1 MYMSENVNYSLHCQ
15 HIDMSTSRISDSEH
29 HQSTMDLKLVISW
42 TNESHWKG
50 HTRSPPAVEPPLTG
64 KRSFCLQTDEIGNM
78 CQPEIHI
85 NHLSRHHTYLICILY
100 ENPRTHALTLP
111 MDSAMD
117 STMPPTMPPSLA
129 ASFNVTM
136 MSSTASFISWEA
148 SEMASWVW
156 NAWGHSWLINGS
168 VTLSWFSQKE
178 IYQCCCR
185 VSLQLVLSVSLEDTS
200 PDITPGC
207 ILGQFCTTVFSNNS
221 TV

>member
-29 HQSTMDLKLVISW
+29 HQSTIDLKLVISW

-100 ENPRTHALTLP
+100 ENPRTHTHTHPAHGLGDGLHHAPHHAALTGCLVQCHH
-111 MDSAMD
+111 DVVHGLLHQLGGFRD
-117 STMPPTMPPSLA
+117 GIVGVERLGTQLA
-129 ASFNVTM
+129 
-136 MSSTASFISWEA
+136 
-148 SEMASWVW
+148 
-156 NAWGHSWLINGS
+156 
-168 VTLSWFSQKE
+168 
-178 IYQCCCR
+178 
-185 VSLQLVLSVSLEDTS
+185 D
-200 PDITPGC
+200 
-207 ILGQFCTTVFSNNS
+207 
-221 TV
+221 